1 MKRQQSGVL
10 ELGQLLTDVSAEGIA
25 HLEEVQADLAQTRL
39 LLAEAI
45 GRLSD
50 GFGALHAAVSIQ
62 RAAAEQLQQQANGD
76 GGDDGDGSGSGGG
89 DKQAQLRDAAA
100 AIDIQVQAMVTA
112 LQFEDMTSQL
122 IAQAGRRITG
132 LLGIL
137 AGVGDGAQG
146 LASGDLTQLESLRAA
161 MAAQSRELDGLLARS
176 VDQRH
181 LESGD
186 ITLF

>member
-1 MKRQQSGVL
+1 MKQQDSGVS
-10 ELGQLLTDVSAEGIA
+10 ELGRLLTDVSAEGIA

-39 LLAEAI
+39 LLGAAI
-45 GRLSD
+45 ARLSD
-50 GFGALHAAVSIQ
+50 GFGALHAAVSVQ
-62 RAAAEQLQQQANGD
+62 RAAAEQLQQQAA
-76 GGDDGDGSGSGGG
+76 GGGSG
-89 DKQAQLRDAAA
+89 QEQLRSAAA
-100 AIDIQVQAMVTA
+100 AIDTQVQAMVTA

-122 IAQAGRRITG
+122 IAQAGRRIAG

-146 LASGDLTQLESLRAA
+146 LATGDLTQLDTLRAA

-181 LESGD
+181 LDSGD

>member
-1 MKRQQSGVL
+1 MTIQHPQVC

-25 HLEEVQADLAQTRL
+25 HLEAVQADLAQTRM

-45 GRLSD
+45 ERLSS
-50 GFGALHAAVSIQ
+50 GFGALHEAVCAQ
-62 RAAAEQLQQQANGD
+62 GQAVQALQQGVDTDCARLQ
-76 GGDDGDGSGSGGG
+76 
-89 DKQAQLRDAAA
+89 DAGA
-100 AIDIQVQAMVTA
+100 AIERQVQAMVTA

-122 IAQAGRRITG
+122 IAHAGRRIAG
-132 LLGIL
+132 LRGIL

-146 LASGDLTQLESLRAA
+146 AALGDLAQLESLRAA
-161 MAAQSRELDGLLARS
+161 LAAQSRELDGRLMRS

-181 LESGD
+181 MESGD

>member
-1 MKRQQSGVL
+1 MATDQGQAMKRQETGVL
-10 ELGQLLTDVSAEGIA
+10 ELGQLLTDVSAKGIA

-45 GRLSD
+45 ARLSD
-50 GFGALHAAVSIQ
+50 GFGGLHAAVSVQ
-62 RAAAEQLQQQANGD
+62 RRAAEQLQEQAASGGD
-76 GGDDGDGSGSGGG
+76 G
-89 DKQAQLRDAAA
+89 QEQLRAAAA
-100 AIDIQVQAMVTA
+100 AIDTHVQAMVTA

-122 IAQAGRRITG
+122 IAQAGRRVAG

-146 LASGDLTQLESLRAA
+146 LASGDLTRLDTLRAA

>member
-1 MKRQQSGVL
+1 MKRHQSGVL

-39 LLAEAI
+39 LLGEAI
-45 GRLSD
+45 ARLSD
-50 GFGALHAAVSIQ
+50 GFGALHAAVSVQ
-62 RAAAEQLQQQANGD
+62 RAAAEQLQLQAANG
-76 GGDDGDGSGSGGG
+76 GEG
-89 DKQAQLRDAAA
+89 QAQLHAAAA
-100 AIDIQVQAMVTA
+100 AIDTHVQAMVTA

-122 IAQAGRRITG
+122 IAQAGRRIAG

-137 AGVGDGAQG
+137 TGVGDGARG
-146 LASGDLTQLESLRAA
+146 LATGDLTELDTLRAA
-161 MAAQSRELDGLLARS
+161 MAAQSRELAGLLARS
-176 VDQRH
+176 VDQQH

>member
-1 MKRQQSGVL
+1 MKRQESGVH
-10 ELGQLLTDVSAEGIA
+10 ELGRLLTDASAEGIA
-25 HLEEVQADLAQTRL
+25 HLEEVRADLAQTRL
-39 LLAEAI
+39 LLGEAI
-45 GRLSD
+45 ARLSD
-50 GFGALHAAVSIQ
+50 GFGALHAAVAVQ
-62 RAAAEQLQQQANGD
+62 RRVAEQWRQQAP
-76 GGDDGDGSGSGGG
+76 GDDG
-89 DKQAQLRDAAA
+89 QEQLRAAAA
-100 AIDIQVQAMVTA
+100 AIDMHVQAMMTA

-122 IAQAGRRITG
+122 IAQAGRRIAG

-146 LASGDLTQLESLRAA
+146 MANGDLTRFETLRAA
-161 MAAQSRELDGLLARS
+161 MAAQSREPDGLLARS

>member
-1 MKRQQSGVL
+1 MKTRQSDVL
-10 ELGQLLTDVSAEGIA
+10 ELGRLLTDVSAEGIA
-25 HLEEVQADLAQTRL
+25 HLEEVQADLAQTRV

-45 GRLSD
+45 ARLSD
-50 GFGALHAAVSIQ
+50 GFGALHAAVSVQ
-62 RAAAEQLQQQANGD
+62 RVAAEELQRHA
-76 GGDDGDGSGSGGG
+76 DDSSGAG
-89 DKQAQLRDAAA
+89 QEQLRDAAA
-100 AIDIQVQAMVTA
+100 AIDRQVQAMVTA

-122 IAQAGRRITG
+122 IAHAGRRIAG

-146 LASGDLTQLESLRAA
+146 LATGDLTQLDQLRAA
-161 MAAQSRELDGLLARS
+161 MAAQSRELDGMLSRS

-181 LESGD
+181 MESGD

>member
-50 GFGALHAAVSIQ
+50 GFGALHAAVSVQ
-62 RAAAEQLQQQANGD
+62 RAAAEQLQQQQSD
-76 GGDDGDGSGSGGG
+76 SGGG
-89 DKQAQLRDAAA
+89 DGQAQLRDAAA

-122 IAQAGRRITG
+122 IAQAGRRIAG

-146 LASGDLTQLESLRAA
+146 LATGDLTQLESLRAA

>member
-1 MKRQQSGVL
+1 MKRQDSGVL
-10 ELGQLLTDVSAEGIA
+10 ELGRLLTDLSAEGIA

-39 LLAEAI
+39 LLGEAI
-45 GRLSD
+45 ARLSE

-62 RAAAEQLQQQANGD
+62 RAAAEQLQQAAGA
-76 GGDDGDGSGSGGG
+76 GGG
-89 DKQAQLRDAAA
+89 EMQLREAAA
-100 AIDIQVQAMVTA
+100 AIDTQVQAMVTA

-122 IAQAGRRITG
+122 ITHAGRRIAG
-132 LLGIL
+132 LQGIL

-146 LASGDLTQLESLRAA
+146 LAAGDLAQLETLRAA
-161 MAAQSRELDGLLARS
+161 MAAQSRELDGSLARS

>member
-1 MKRQQSGVL
+1 MKRQDSRVS
-10 ELGQLLTDVSAEGIA
+10 ELGQLLTDVSTEGIA

-39 LLAEAI
+39 LLAEGIA
-45 GRLSD
+45 RLSD

-62 RAAAEQLQQQANGD
+62 RAAAEQLQLQAASGD
-76 GGDDGDGSGSGGG
+76 G
-89 DKQAQLRDAAA
+89 QAQLRSAAA
-100 AIDIQVQAMVTA
+100 AIDTQVRAMVTT

-122 IAQAGRRITG
+122 IAQAGRRIAG

-137 AGVGDGAQG
+137 AGVGEGAEG
-146 LASGDLTQLESLRAA
+146 LATGDPTQLETLRAA
-161 MAAQSRELDGLLARS
+161 MAVQSRELDGLLARS

>member
-1 MKRQQSGVL
+1 MKRQRSGVL

-50 GFGALHAAVSIQ
+50 GFGALHAAVSVQ
-62 RAAAEQLQQQANGD
+62 RAAAEQLQQQSD
-76 GGDDGDGSGSGGG
+76 SSGGG
-89 DKQAQLRDAAA
+89 DGQAQLRDAAA

-122 IAQAGRRITG
+122 IAQAGRRIAG

-146 LASGDLTQLESLRAA
+146 LATGDLTQLESLRAA

>member
-1 MKRQQSGVL
+1 MATKLGQEMKKQESGVL
-10 ELGQLLTDVSAEGIA
+10 ELGRLLTDVSAEGIA

-39 LLAEAI
+39 LLGEAI
-45 GRLSD
+45 ARLSD
-50 GFGALHAAVSIQ
+50 GFGALHAAVSVQ
-62 RAAAEQLQQQANGD
+62 RRAADQLQTQAAVGGD
-76 GGDDGDGSGSGGG
+76 G
-89 DKQAQLRDAAA
+89 QAQLSAAAA
-100 AIDIQVQAMVTA
+100 AIDTHVQAMVTA

-122 IAQAGRRITG
+122 IAQAGRRIAG

-137 AGVGDGAQG
+137 ARVGDGAQG
-146 LASGDLTQLESLRAA
+146 LATGDLTQLDGLRVA

>member
-1 MKRQQSGVL
+1 MKKKHSGVT
-10 ELGQLLTDVSAEGIA
+10 ELRQLLTDVSAEGIA

-45 GRLSD
+45 ARLSD
-50 GFGALHAAVSIQ
+50 GFGALHAAVSVQ
-62 RAAAEQLQQQANGD
+62 RAAAEQLQHQAA
-76 GGDDGDGSGSGGG
+76 GGG
-89 DKQAQLRDAAA
+89 DGQEQLRSAAA
-100 AIDIQVQAMVTA
+100 AIDTQVQAMVTA

-122 IAQAGRRITG
+122 IAQAGRRIAG

-146 LASGDLTQLESLRAA
+146 LATGDLTQLDTLRAA
-161 MAAQSRELDGLLARS
+161 MAAQSRELDGLLLRS

-181 LESGD
+181 LDSGD

>member
-1 MKRQQSGVL
+1 MKRQDSGVL

-39 LLAEAI
+39 LLGEAI
-45 GRLSD
+45 ARLSD
-50 GFGALHAAVSIQ
+50 GFGALHAAVSVQ
-62 RAAAEQLQQQANGD
+62 RAAAEQLQQQAD
-76 GGDDGDGSGSGGG
+76 GADDG
-89 DKQAQLRDAAA
+89 QEQLRSAAA
-100 AIDIQVQAMVTA
+100 AIDTHVQAMVTA

-122 IAQAGRRITG
+122 IAQAGRRIAG

-137 AGVGDGAQG
+137 SGVGDGAQG
-146 LASGDLTQLESLRAA
+146 LAAGDLSQLDNLRAA
-161 MAAQSRELDGLLARS
+161 LAAQSRQLDGLLARS

>member
-1 MKRQQSGVL
+1 MKRQESGVL

-39 LLAEAI
+39 LLGEAI
-45 GRLSD
+45 ARLSD
-50 GFGALHAAVSIQ
+50 GFGALHAAVSVQ
-62 RAAAEQLQQQANGD
+62 RAAAEQLQQQAAGAD
-76 GGDDGDGSGSGGG
+76 TGEG
-89 DKQAQLRDAAA
+89 QEQLRAAAA
-100 AIDIQVQAMVTA
+100 AIDTHVQAMVTA

-122 IAQAGRRITG
+122 IAQAGRRIAG

-146 LASGDLTQLESLRAA
+146 LAAGDLTRLDALRAA

>member
-1 MKRQQSGVL
+1 MKRQDSRVS
-10 ELGQLLTDVSAEGIA
+10 ELGQLLTEVSTEGIA

-39 LLAEAI
+39 LLAEGIA
-45 GRLSD
+45 RLSD

-62 RAAAEQLQQQANGD
+62 RAAAEQLQLQAASGD
-76 GGDDGDGSGSGGG
+76 G
-89 DKQAQLRDAAA
+89 QAQLRSAAA
-100 AIDIQVQAMVTA
+100 AIDTQVRAMVTT

-122 IAQAGRRITG
+122 IAQAGRRIAG

-137 AGVGDGAQG
+137 AGVGDRAEG
-146 LASGDLTQLESLRAA
+146 LATGDPTQLETLRAA
-161 MAAQSRELDGLLARS
+161 MAVQSRELDGLLARS

>member
-50 GFGALHAAVSIQ
+50 GFGALHAAVSVQ
-62 RAAAEQLQQQANGD
+62 RAAAQQLQQQQSD
-76 GGDDGDGSGSGGG
+76 SGGG
-89 DKQAQLRDAAA
+89 DGQAQLRDAAA

-122 IAQAGRRITG
+122 IAQAGRRIAG
-132 LLGIL
+132 LQGIL

-146 LASGDLTQLESLRAA
+146 LATGDLTQLESLRAA

>member
-1 MKRQQSGVL
+1 MKRQESGVL

-39 LLAEAI
+39 LLGEAI
-45 GRLSD
+45 ARLTD
-50 GFGALHAAVSIQ
+50 GFGALHAAVSVQ
-62 RAAAEQLQQQANGD
+62 RAAAEQLQRQAAGA
-76 GGDDGDGSGSGGG
+76 GEG
-89 DKQAQLRDAAA
+89 QAQLHAAAA
-100 AIDIQVQAMVTA
+100 AIDTHVQAMVTA

-122 IAQAGRRITG
+122 IAQAGRRIAG

-137 AGVGDGAQG
+137 NGVGDGARG
-146 LASGDLTQLESLRAA
+146 LADGDLTQLDTLRAE
-161 MAAQSRELDGLLARS
+161 MAAQSRELAGLLARS
-176 VDQRH
+176 VDQQH

>member
-1 MKRQQSGVL
+1 MKKQDSGVT
-10 ELGQLLTDVSAEGIA
+10 ELRQLLTDVSAEGIA

-45 GRLSD
+45 ARLSD
-50 GFGALHAAVSIQ
+50 GFGALHAAVSVQ
-62 RAAAEQLQQQANGD
+62 RAAAEQLQQQAA
-76 GGDDGDGSGSGGG
+76 GGG
-89 DKQAQLRDAAA
+89 DGQEQLRSAAA
-100 AIDIQVQAMVTA
+100 AIDTQVQAMVTA

-122 IAQAGRRITG
+122 IAQAGRRIAG

-146 LASGDLTQLESLRAA
+146 LATGDLTQLDALRAA

-181 LESGD
+181 LDSGD

>member
-1 MKRQQSGVL
+1 MKRQESSVL
-10 ELGQLLTDVSAEGIA
+10 ELGQLLSDVSAEGIA

-45 GRLSD
+45 ARLSD
-50 GFGALHAAVSIQ
+50 GFGALHAAVSVQ
-62 RAAAEQLQQQANGD
+62 RAAAEQLQQPGAGAGD
-76 GGDDGDGSGSGGG
+76 G
-89 DKQAQLRDAAA
+89 QELRAAAA

-122 IAQAGRRITG
+122 IAQAGRRIAG

-137 AGVGDGAQG
+137 AGVGNSAQG
-146 LASGDLTQLESLRAA
+146 LAAGDQAQLETLRAA
-161 MAAQSRELDGLLARS
+161 MAAQSRELEGLLARS
-176 VDQRH
+176 VGQQH
-181 LESGD
+181 LASGD

>member
-1 MKRQQSGVL
+1 MKRQESGVL
-10 ELGQLLTDVSAEGIA
+10 ELGRLLTDVSAVGIA

-39 LLAEAI
+39 LLGEAI
-45 GRLSD
+45 ARLSD
-50 GFGALHAAVSIQ
+50 GFSAMHAAVSIQ
-62 RAAAEQLQQQANGD
+62 RAAAEQLQQAAGAGD
-76 GGDDGDGSGSGGG
+76 G
-89 DKQAQLRDAAA
+89 QAQLREAAA
-100 AIDIQVQAMVTA
+100 AIDTQVQAMVTA

-122 IAQAGRRITG
+122 ITHAGRRIAG
-132 LLGIL
+132 LQGIL

-146 LASGDLTQLESLRAA
+146 LAAGDLTQLDTLRAA
-161 MAAQSRELDGLLARS
+161 MAAQSRELDGSLARS

>member
-50 GFGALHAAVSIQ
+50 GFGALHAAVSVQ
-62 RAAAEQLQQQANGD
+62 RAAAQQLQQQSDSG
-76 GGDDGDGSGSGGG
+76 GGDDG
-89 DKQAQLRDAAA
+89 QAQLRDAAA

-122 IAQAGRRITG
+122 IAQAGRRIAG

-146 LASGDLTQLESLRAA
+146 LATGDLTQLESLRAA
-161 MAAQSRELDGLLARS
+161 MAAQSRELDGRLARS

>member
-1 MKRQQSGVL
+1 MKRHQSGAL

-39 LLAEAI
+39 LLGEATA
-45 GRLSD
+45 RLSG

-62 RAAAEQLQQQANGD
+62 RAAAGQLQQQAAGAD
-76 GGDDGDGSGSGGG
+76 AG
-89 DKQAQLRDAAA
+89 QQLRAATA
-100 AIDIQVQAMVTA
+100 AIETHVQAMVTA

-122 IAQAGRRITG
+122 IAQAGRRIAG
-132 LLGIL
+132 LLGNL
-137 AGVGDGAQG
+137 AGLGDGAHG
-146 LASGDLTQLESLRAA
+146 LAAGDTAQLDRLRAA
-161 MAAQSRELDGLLARS
+161 MTAQSRELDGPLARS
-176 VDQRH
+176 VGQQH

>member
-50 GFGALHAAVSIQ
+50 GFGALHAAVSVQ
-62 RAAAEQLQQQANGD
+62 RAAAQQLQQQQSD
-76 GGDDGDGSGSGGG
+76 SGGG
-89 DKQAQLRDAAA
+89 GDGQAQLRDAAA

-122 IAQAGRRITG
+122 IAQAGRRIAG
-132 LLGIL
+132 LQGIL

-146 LASGDLTQLESLRAA
+146 LATGDLTQLESLRAA

>member
-1 MKRQQSGVL
+1 MKKQHSGVT
-10 ELGQLLTDVSAEGIA
+10 ELGRLLSDASVEGIA

-45 GRLSD
+45 ARLSD
-50 GFGALHAAVSIQ
+50 GFGALHAAVSVQ
-62 RAAAEQLQQQANGD
+62 RAACGLLLQLL
-76 GGDDGDGSGSGGG
+76 GGG
-89 DKQAQLRDAAA
+89 DGQEQLRSAAA
-100 AIDIQVQAMVTA
+100 AIDTQVQAMVTA

-122 IAQAGRRITG
+122 IAQAGRRIAG

-146 LASGDLTQLESLRAA
+146 LATGDLTQLDTLRAA
-161 MAAQSRELDGLLARS
+161 MAVQRRELDGLLARS

>member
-62 RAAAEQLQQQANGD
+62 RAAAEQLQQQAD
-76 GGDDGDGSGSGGG
+76 SGGGDGSG

-122 IAQAGRRITG
+122 IAQAGRRIAG

>member
-1 MKRQQSGVL
+1 MKRQDSGVL

-39 LLAEAI
+39 LLGEAI
-45 GRLSD
+45 ARLSS
-50 GFGALHAAVSIQ
+50 GFGALHAAVSVQ
-62 RAAAEQLQQQANGD
+62 RVAAEQLQRQAEGA
-76 GGDDGDGSGSGGG
+76 GGGG
-89 DKQAQLRDAAA
+89 DGEEQLRAAAA
-100 AIDIQVQAMVTA
+100 AIDTHVQAMVTA

-122 IAQAGRRITG
+122 IAQAGRRIAG

-146 LASGDLTQLESLRAA
+146 LASGDLTRLDALRTA

-176 VDQRH
+176 VDKRH
-181 LESGD
+181 MESGD
-186 ITLF
+186 ITLC

>member
-1 MKRQQSGVL
+1 MKRQDSGVL

-39 LLAEAI
+39 LLGEAI
-45 GRLSD
+45 ARLSS
-50 GFGALHAAVSIQ
+50 GFGALHAAVSVQ
-62 RAAAEQLQQQANGD
+62 RVAAEQLQRQAEGA
-76 GGDDGDGSGSGGG
+76 GGG
-89 DKQAQLRDAAA
+89 DGEEQLRAAAA
-100 AIDIQVQAMVTA
+100 AIDTHVQAMVTA

-122 IAQAGRRITG
+122 IAQAGRRIAG

-146 LASGDLTQLESLRAA
+146 LASGDLTRLDALRTA

-181 LESGD
+181 MESGD

>member
-1 MKRQQSGVL
+1 MRQEFGAL
-10 ELGQLLTDVSAEGIA
+10 ELGRLLNDVSAEGIA

-39 LLAEAI
+39 LLGEAI
-45 GRLSD
+45 VRLSD
-50 GFGALHAAVSIQ
+50 GFGGLHAAVLAQ
-62 RAAAEQLQQQANGD
+62 RAAAAQLQSQQTLGTGDEQEQL
-76 GGDDGDGSGSGGG
+76 
-89 DKQAQLRDAAA
+89 RTAAA
-100 AIDIQVQAMVTA
+100 AIDTHVQAMVTA

-122 IAQAGRRITG
+122 IDQAGRRIAG

-137 AGVGDGAQG
+137 AGVGDSAQG
-146 LASGDLTQLESLRAA
+146 MAIGDLNRLDTLRAA
-161 MAAQSRELDGLLARS
+161 MSAQSRELDGLLGRS

>member
-1 MKRQQSGVL
+1 MKKQDSGVT
-10 ELGQLLTDVSAEGIA
+10 ELRQLLTDVSAEGIA

-45 GRLSD
+45 ARLSD
-50 GFGALHAAVSIQ
+50 GFGALHAAVSVQ
-62 RAAAEQLQQQANGD
+62 RAAAEQLQQQAA
-76 GGDDGDGSGSGGG
+76 GGG
-89 DKQAQLRDAAA
+89 DGQEQLRNAAA
-100 AIDIQVQAMVTA
+100 AIDTQVQAMVTA

-122 IAQAGRRITG
+122 IAQAGRRIAG

-146 LASGDLTQLESLRAA
+146 LATGDLTQLDTLRAA

-181 LESGD
+181 MDSGD

>member
-1 MKRQQSGVL
+1 MKRQDTGVS
-10 ELGQLLTDVSAEGIA
+10 ELGQLLTDVSKEGIA

-45 GRLSD
+45 ARLSD
-50 GFGALHAAVSIQ
+50 GFGALHAAASVQ
-62 RAAAEQLQQQANGD
+62 RAAAEQLQLQAAD
-76 GGDDGDGSGSGGG
+76 GGDG
-89 DKQAQLRDAAA
+89 QEQLRHAAA
-100 AIDIQVQAMVTA
+100 TIDTQVQAMVTA

-122 IAQAGRRITG
+122 IAQAGRRIAG

-137 AGVGDGAQG
+137 AGVGNGAQG
-146 LASGDLTQLESLRAA
+146 LATGDPTQLETLRAA

-176 VDQRH
+176 VGQRH

>member
-50 GFGALHAAVSIQ
+50 GFGALHAAVSVQ
-62 RAAAEQLQQQANGD
+62 RAAAQQLQQQSDSG
-76 GGDDGDGSGSGGG
+76 GGDDG
-89 DKQAQLRDAAA
+89 QAQLRDAAA

-122 IAQAGRRITG
+122 IAQAGRRIAG
-132 LLGIL
+132 LQGIL

-146 LASGDLTQLESLRAA
+146 LATGDLTQLESLRAA
-161 MAAQSRELDGLLARS
+161 MAAQSRELDGRLARS